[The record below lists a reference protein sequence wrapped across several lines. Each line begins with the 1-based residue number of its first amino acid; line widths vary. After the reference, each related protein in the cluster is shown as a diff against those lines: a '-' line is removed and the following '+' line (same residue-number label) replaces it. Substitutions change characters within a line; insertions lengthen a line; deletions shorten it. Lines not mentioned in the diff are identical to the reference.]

1 MEPAAD
7 LVYAALRRAFSSVAR
22 DAHFRLGFGNSTIL
36 QCGFRLGF
44 NSTVARDA
52 HFRLGLG
59 NSTILQCGFRLRFNI
74 IF

>member
-1 MEPAAD
+1 MVPLGIIAPWLAM
-7 LVYAALRRAFSSVAR
+7 
-22 DAHFRLGFGNSTIL
+22 HIFRLGFGNSTSL

-52 HFRLGLG
+52 HFRLGSG
-59 NSTILQCGFRLRFNI
+59 NSTILRCGFRLGFYI

>member
-22 DAHFRLGFGNSTIL
+22 DAHFRLGFGNSTSL

-52 HFRLGLG
+52 HFR
-59 NSTILQCGFRLRFNI
+59 FRFWQLYDFAMWVSLRFLY
-74 IF
+74 